1 MRSEIAEKL
10 EKAPDE
16 PGAYM
21 MLDADGQVIY
31 VGKAASL
38 RKRLQQWFRPNEQ
51 LSPWAQT
58 MLGRVEDFDLIV
70 TRTELEAL
78 ALEYNLIKEHEPH
91 FNLKLADDKSYPY
104 LLLTDELYPRLIVV
118 RDLRR
123 DAHVPLPGRFKQQ
136 RGLHDP
142 KRHEVLS
149 LRRERVFGPYPSARA
164 MRRTMRVVSQ
174 VFGLRSC
181 SRKLTGEPCGRPCLN
196 YHIKRCIGPCTG
208 EVTPEAYAEIVEE
221 VALFLEGRSEDVLD
235 RLREQ
240 MRDAADRQQFER
252 AAALRDR
259 LEAVEKATEAQVIVA
274 TEEREQDAL
283 GIARENGRA
292 VMAVLSVRRGRL
304 LEKMQFNLDAVGE
317 RTEPEIIEE
326 FLSQHYQRAHV
337 PREVLLSHEIED
349 AEEWEVVLSQLRG
362 RKVRVRFPRRGEKR
376 RLVELAVHNAE
387 LGLKGAEGAQ
397 AAGEQEALAAL
408 DDLAEALALTE
419 RPARIEC
426 YDISNTSGRE
436 ATGSMVV
443 FADGMPERSS
453 YRRFRVRSS
462 ADKPDDYAAMREV
475 VQRRL
480 RRAAQGDEKF
490 LPLPDLVVVDGGKGQ
505 LNVVREALTSWELR
519 EVSAV
524 SLAKREEEVF
534 VPGVSEPLDM
544 TEHRQA
550 RMLLQRMRDE
560 AHRFAIEHHRGL
572 RDRRVTESRLEETP
586 GIGPARRKALLAAF
600 ESVEAIRQATVAEL
614 AAVPG
619 MTVTAAEA
627 LRQFLLQSENPGE
640 AETSSPEAEP

>member
-1 MRSEIAEKL
+1 MRSEIGEKL
-10 EKAPDE
+10 AKAPDE

-21 MLDADGQVIY
+21 MLDAGGQVIY
-31 VGKAASL
+31 VGKASSL
-38 RKRLQQWFRPNEQ
+38 RKRLQQWFRASEQ

-58 MLGRVEDFDLIV
+58 MLGRAEDFDLIV
-70 TRTELEAL
+70 TRSELEAL

-123 DAHVPLPGRFKQQ
+123 DAQVPVPGRFKQQ

-149 LRRERVFGPYPSARA
+149 LRRGRVFGPYPSARA

-196 YHIKRCIGPCTG
+196 YHIKRCVGPCSG
-208 EVTPEAYAEIVEE
+208 EVTPEAYADIVAE
-221 VALFLEGRSEDVLD
+221 VALFLEGRCEDVLD
-235 RLREQ
+235 RLRAQ
-240 MRDAADRQQFER
+240 MREAADRQQFER

-259 LEAVEKATEAQVIVA
+259 LQAVEKATEGQLIVA

-283 GIARENGRA
+283 AVAREEGRA
-292 VMAVLSVRRGRL
+292 VVAILSVRRGRL
-304 LEKMQFNLDAVGE
+304 LEKEQFNLDAVGE
-317 RTEPEIIEE
+317 RTAAEVIEE
-326 FLSQHYQRAHV
+326 FLSQHYRRAHV
-337 PREVLLSHEIED
+337 PRELLLSHELED
-349 AEEWEVVLSQLRG
+349 AEEWEGVLSQLRG
-362 RKVRVRFPRRGEKR
+362 QKVRVRSPRRGDKR
-376 RLVELAVHNAE
+376 RLVELALHNAE
-387 LGLKGAEGAQ
+387 LALKRAEGAEV
-397 AAGEQEALAAL
+397 AAEQEALAAL
-408 DDLAEALALTE
+408 DDLAEALALEE
-419 RPARIEC
+419 RPGRIEC
-426 YDISNTSGRE
+426 YDISSTSGRE

-443 FADGMPERSS
+443 FADGLPERSS
-453 YRRFRVRSS
+453 YRRFRVRGS
-462 ADKPDDYAAMREV
+462 AGKPDDYAGMREV

-480 RRAAQGDEKF
+480 RRGAQGDEKF

-505 LNVVREALTSWELR
+505 LNVVCEALASWELR
-519 EVSAV
+519 EVRAA

-534 VPGVSEPLDM
+534 VPGASDPLDM
-544 TEHRQA
+544 SEHTQA
-550 RMLLQRMRDE
+550 RTLLQRIRDE

-572 RDRRVTESRLEETP
+572 RDRRVTESALEDAP
-586 GIGPARRKALLAAF
+586 QIGAARRKALLATF
-600 ESVEAIRQATVAEL
+600 ESVEAIRQATVEEL

-627 LRQFLLQSENPGE
+627 LRQFLVEPEKPGV
-640 AETSSPEAEP
+640 AETSSPEAEA